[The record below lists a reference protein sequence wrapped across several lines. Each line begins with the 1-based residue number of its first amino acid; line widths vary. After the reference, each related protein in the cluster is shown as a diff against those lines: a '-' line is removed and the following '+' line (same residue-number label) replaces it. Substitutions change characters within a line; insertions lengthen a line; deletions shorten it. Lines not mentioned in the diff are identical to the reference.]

1 MLIKKLTT
9 LVFIYACYP
18 ISVYA
23 DRYGID
29 DITDES
35 SAEPIWFIFYI
46 LGSLWICTSKSSPLH
61 EWVEANS
68 TVAIIVF
75 VFAVP
80 AVMAFFTA
88 S

>member
-1 MLIKKLTT
+1 MY
-9 LVFIYACYP
+9 VFYS

-23 DRYGID
+23 DRYGSY

-35 SAEPIWFIFYI
+35 SQEPIWFIFYI

-68 TVAIIVF
+68 TKAIIIFLF
-75 VFAVP
+75 VIP
-80 AVMAFFTA
+80 AVMGVLIG